1 MSLKLNNHK
10 GLSYLR
16 FLVNRLVDEDVAGAM
31 LESVDLETILD
42 IQAVMIIGMEA
53 IEKQMEL
60 SYQDPL
66 AVYEERRRSLPVFED
81 REEEIQYLLQPE
93 YKQFLQ
99 AGMKVLKL
107 C

>member
-16 FLVNRLVDEDVAGAM
+16 FLVNRLVDEEVAGAM

-60 SYQDPL
+60 SYQDP
-66 AVYEERRRSLPVFED
+66 
-81 REEEIQYLLQPE
+81 
-93 YKQFLQ
+93 
-99 AGMKVLKL
+99 
-107 C
+107 